1 MRKTSTRISICLI
14 ACLLVMMNSAFA
26 QVAISSG
33 NTVTQNFDAIGTAA
47 VSTLPSGWKVDKQ
60 ASARILG
67 NYATAVSATERQ
79 GGANVSATAANGI
92 YNFGSGTTTIGGAD
106 RAIGGISSGSASGT
120 VNVYVDLL
128 NNGSLTI
135 PGLTLS
141 YDVEKYRGGTNAAG
155 FRMQL
160 FYSTDGIAWT
170 NAGTDFLTAFAADAS
185 NAGYATAPGVSVS
198 ITSKLLPVSVA
209 PNAHL
214 YLAWSYAVSSGS
226 TTSNAQGLSVD
237 NISVIAATGVAPAPA
252 ITLASALPAFGSVK
266 VGSGGSVKSFA
277 ISGSDLD
284 GSAISVTAL
293 PGFSYSE
300 TGVSGTFTSTLNV
313 TAGTSFTNKIIYVQ
327 FDPTAAQSYNGSIV
341 VSGGNAA
348 NLFVPV
354 TGSGNNIS
362 PVVISAQPLLRY
374 TENFSDINNWSNN
387 FNSGIGATRFSGVE
401 VSGTSSA
408 SNPTNDNPTLVT
420 TSSTTFVSGSAG
432 GVQKASGAIQLISTG
447 STDNRSSVA
456 VDFYMDFTG
465 VNAGTLSF
473 DWSVVNN
480 SFAPGDSRTGSLQVY
495 ATTDGISFT
504 RINAAD
510 VLNFVNG
517 VPATGTVSSIQLPS
531 FFNGSATA
539 RLRFFYYNGTGGA
552 SGSRPKISID
562 NLTVSG
568 VANTPC
574 ATPTATPTSLT
585 FGTITETTIQGNFIA
600 ASPSV
605 NEYLVIM
612 SSNSTLT
619 SNPID
624 GVTYTVGDNIGDG
637 DVISK
642 GLDLNFTA
650 TGLTGAT
657 TYYFFVFPVNS
668 VCTGGPKYLTTN
680 VLTDDA
686 TTVAGLP
693 PCAAPATQAADL
705 VTSASINSIQGS
717 FTATAADEYLV
728 LQSTSA
734 FLSNTPVNGVA
745 YSVGAILGNAT
756 VIQKTAATSF
766 TVASL
771 NPATQYYYF
780 VFSVNSQN
788 CVNGP
793 VYNTVSPL
801 SGSETTLPLP
811 ACTTPVSQPGSLSFN
826 TSNNSITGTFNA
838 TGSGYNY
845 LVVISNSSTLS
856 ATPSDN
862 TDYAAGASLG
872 GGTVI
877 SNNTTTS
884 FIANNLSNSTTYFFF
899 VFAAN
904 KNCTGGTK
912 YLVASPLTGTATTTN
927 APVYNYYYG
936 TLHSHSDYSDGN
948 KDNPGFTPANNYAYA
963 DQSNGMDFLGISEH
977 NHFSSL
983 DNPGNELANYKL
995 GLAQAAAYNAAHPG
1009 FLALYGMEWGVI
1021 SGGGHVI
1028 VFGDGMNDLFGWESN
1043 VNGKVGPN
1051 YDVYVPKSTY
1061 LGTEGL
1067 FKTITNY
1074 AVNNAFATLAH
1085 PSNNDY
1091 NNLSNIAYDPIA
1103 DEAISG
1109 TAVESG
1115 PATSTNTTYSNPGS
1129 SMFYLWY
1136 YQKLLSKGYHLGPT
1150 IDHDNH
1156 NTTFGRTTGARTAVL
1171 APSLSQ
1177 TDIIKSIKDMH
1188 FYATED
1194 VDAKVDFTINTR
1206 IMGSIFEDRN
1216 APSISVNF
1224 TDPTNSTS
1232 NALIRVLYGKP
1243 GSGILPVVV
1252 DSVFASSLNYVDN
1265 NLANNE
1271 TGYYYVDIT
1280 NGTSRIVTSPI
1291 WYTRKCASTSE
1302 LSVSACDSYTWFGT
1316 VYTTSTTVSKV
1327 LTTTGGCDS
1336 TITLHLTINSSPSA
1350 ATIALVG
1357 SDNGCPGTGVALTAT
1372 AASTNTIS
1380 AYQWL
1385 LNGIPVATT
1394 AVSNFIAFT
1403 SGSYAVTVTD
1413 INSCSVTS
1421 AGSISVTVADN
1432 IAPVADVSILP
1443 VITAQCSAT
1452 ITTLPTATDNCAG
1465 TITAT
1470 TTDALVYN
1478 EQGTYTIHWTY
1489 ADGNGNTTLQ
1499 EQTVIIKDDIAP
1511 VPNVAALPVITAACS
1526 ATVTAPT
1533 ALDNCVGNITATT
1546 TDPVTYT
1553 TQGTFTIH
1561 WSYQDGHGNTATQNQ
1576 TVIIQDVTAPVITKG
1591 ADISVTNDAGTCGAV
1606 VLITAATSTDACGV
1620 TTTIGVR
1627 SDAVSLSALYPVGI
1641 TTITWTATDIHG
1653 NTSSAIQTI
1662 TVTDTEKP
1670 TITAPM
1676 AYSVVN
1682 NPGECK
1688 ATLPS
1693 IGTPVVNDNCG
1704 VTSVTNDH
1712 PSSNYPVGTT
1722 IVTWMVTD
1730 IHGNVTDTAKQTIT
1744 VMDNELPA
1752 ITVNNVIVSSASG
1765 TCGATIILTTPV
1777 VSDNCGVA
1785 SVTNNHPDTYYPVGT
1800 TLVTWT
1806 VTDNNGWTKT
1816 AIQSITVTDNTA
1828 PVISPLANQRF
1839 CLSGDGNYTI
1849 PVVTAEDNCSIASYS
1864 YSITGATIRNGN
1876 TNNASGLF
1884 STGISTIIWTVT
1896 DASGN
1901 ISVSSTIVT
1910 VDVLPSAVIV
1920 ASTPDAFCNTVTLTA
1935 SSAGVG
1941 STYSWSTGSSSQSIS
1956 LGQTSGD
1963 GVYSVTVTSNGCSSA
1978 PASYT
1983 FTKQTLV
1990 SSYTLLAFDEIT
2002 LGENNKVNSGSV
2014 GVTSLKGEVS
2024 FRKNSSVSSP
2034 GSFVKAK
2041 KIDKNG
2047 SNIVISNPIYS
2058 AATGIALPTMF
2069 LNTASTHNLP
2079 NKDVSQN
2086 SVTTVN
2092 GNYKNLTL
2100 KKGSRTTV
2108 TGTVFGSI
2116 KVEQG
2121 AQVTFTAATI
2131 SIDKLEVVKGPRYGY
2146 SYVRFAGD
2154 TKLLVSSSV
2163 SIGSQVYINPDNYK
2177 VTFYLGDK
2185 KSDDERFSV
2194 KGGDTKVTANIY
2206 VPNGKLK
2213 VTGGY
2218 SYGDYGNGRGD
2229 CDRDDDDDR
2238 YYGQGNNY
2246 VNMTGLFIADEIEGN
2261 GKNVIWNSFVCGSA
2275 AVPVLNATQVITQT
2289 LTEEKGTI
2297 STEAEL
2303 KVTVLPNP
2311 STTYFTLKLE
2321 SRYNTAVNMRVTDSH
2336 GRVVDAK
2343 TGIGANSTL
2352 QVGHSYAAGIYFA
2365 EMIQGGVRKTV
2376 QLIKLR

>member
-1 MRKTSTRISICLI
+1 MRNTFTRISFCFI
-14 ACLLVMMNSAFA
+14 ACLLVLINSTYA
-26 QVAISSG
+26 QVTISSG
-33 NTVTQNFDAIGTAA
+33 NTITQNFDGIGTAA
-47 VSTLPSGWKVDKQ
+47 VSTLPAGWKVDKQ
-60 ASARILG
+60 TSARILG
-67 NYATAVSATERQ
+67 NYATAVAATERQ
-79 GGANVSATAANGI
+79 GGANVSTTAANGI
-92 YNFGSGTTTIGGAD
+92 YNFGSGTTTAGGTD
-106 RAIGGISSGSASGT
+106 RAIGGISSGTASGT

-170 NAGTDFLTAFAADAS
+170 NAGADFLTAFAADGS

-198 ITSKLLPVSVA
+198 ITSKLLPVTVA

-300 TGVSGTFTSTLNV
+300 TGVSGTFTSTLSV
-313 TAGTSFTNKIIYVQ
+313 TAGTSFTNKIIYVK
-327 FDPTAAQSYNGSIV
+327 FDPIAAQSYNGSIV

-354 TGSGNNIS
+354 TGSGNNIT

-374 TENFSDINNWSNN
+374 TENFNDINNWSNN

-408 SNPTNDNPTLVT
+408 SNPTNDNPTLIT
-420 TSSTTFVSGSAG
+420 TSSTTFTSGTSG
-432 GVQKASGAIQLISTG
+432 GVQKGTGAIQLLSVG

-456 VDFYMDFTG
+456 IDFYMDFTG

-473 DWSVVNN
+473 DWAVVNN
-480 SFAPGDSRTGSLQVY
+480 SFTPGDGRTGSLLVY
-495 ATTDGISFT
+495 ASTDGINFT
-504 RINAAD
+504 KLNAAS

-552 SGSRPKISID
+552 SGSRPKINID

-600 ASPSV
+600 APSV

-612 SSNSTLT
+612 SSNSSLT

-637 DVISK
+637 DVVSK

-693 PCAAPATQAADL
+693 PCSAPIAQPSAL
-705 VTSASINSIQGS
+705 VTTASINSIQGS

-734 FLSNTPVNGVA
+734 SLFNTPINGIA
-745 YSVGAILGNAT
+745 YSAGAILGNAT
-756 VIQKTAATSF
+756 VIQKSVATSF
-766 TVASL
+766 TVSSL
-771 NPATQYYYF
+771 HPATQYYYF
-780 VFSVNSQN
+780 IFSVNSQN

-793 VYNTVSPL
+793 AYNTLLPL

-845 LVVISNSSTLS
+845 LVVISNSPTLS

-862 TDYAAGASLG
+862 TDYAAGAGLG
-872 GGTVI
+872 GGMVI

-884 FIANNLSNSTTYFFF
+884 FIANNLSNSTTYYFF

-995 GLAQAAAYNAAHPG
+995 GVAQAAAYNAAHPG

-1061 LGTEGL
+1061 LGAEGL

-1085 PSNNDY
+1085 PSNSDY

-1177 TDIIKSIKDMH
+1177 SDIIKSIKDMH

-1216 APSISVNF
+1216 APSISVHL

-1252 DSVFASSLNYVDN
+1252 DSVFASSLTYVDN

-1271 TGYYYVDIT
+1271 TGYYYADIT

-1302 LSVSACDSYTWFGT
+1302 LNVSACDSYTWFGT

-1327 LTTTGGCDS
+1327 LTTTSGCDS
-1336 TITLHLTINSSPSA
+1336 TVTLHLTINTSPAA
-1350 ATIALVG
+1350 ATISLVG
-1357 SDNGCPGTGVALTAT
+1357 SDSGCPGTGVALTAT
-1372 AASTNTIS
+1372 ATAGTGTPDT
-1380 AYQWL
+1380 YQWL
-1385 LNGIPVATT
+1385 LNGLPVATT
-1394 AVSNFIAFT
+1394 HAGSFTALT

-1413 INSCSVTS
+1413 INSCSVSST
-1421 AGSISVTVADN
+1421 GNVSITVADN
-1432 IAPVADVSILP
+1432 IAPVADVSLLP

-1452 ITTLPTATDNCAG
+1452 ITTVPTATDNCAGTIIGTTTDALVYNAQGTYTIHWSFSDGNGNTSTQDQTVIVKDIEAPVPSIASLPVITAECAATVTAPTATDNCAG

-1470 TTDALVYN
+1470 TIDEVSYAT
-1478 EQGTYTIHWTY
+1478 QGTYTIHWTY
-1489 ADGNGNTTLQ
+1489 TDGSGNTSTQ
-1499 EQTVIIKDDIAP
+1499 DQTVII
-1511 VPNVAALPVITAACS
+1511 L
-1526 ATVTAPT
+1526 
-1533 ALDNCVGNITATT
+1533 
-1546 TDPVTYT
+1546 
-1553 TQGTFTIH
+1553 
-1561 WSYQDGHGNTATQNQ
+1561 
-1576 TVIIQDVTAPVITKG
+1576 DVTAPVVTTSG
-1591 ADISVTNDAGTCGAV
+1591 NISVNNDAGKCGAAV
-1606 VLITAATSTDACGV
+1606 SVPAATATDNCSVAS
-1620 TTTIGVR
+1620 TIGTR
-1627 SDAVSLSALYPVGI
+1627 SDAQPLHADYPVGT
-1641 TTITWTATDIHG
+1641 TTITWTSIDIHG
-1653 NTSSAIQTI
+1653 NQSATATQTI

-1670 TITAPM
+1670 VVLTQPVTVYLGASGTAVVT
-1676 AYSVVN
+1676 AAQVN
-1682 NPGECK
+1682 NGSSDNCAIGSMQISPAVFSC
-1688 ATLPS
+1688 AN
-1693 IGTPVVNDNCG
+1693 IGTNT
-1704 VTSVTNDH
+1704 VTLA
-1712 PSSNYPVGTT
+1712 
-1722 IVTWMVTD
+1722 VTD
-1730 IHGNVTDTAKQTIT
+1730 IHGNTQT
-1744 VMDNELPA
+1744 
-1752 ITVNNVIVSSASG
+1752 G
-1765 TCGATIILTTPV
+1765 
-1777 VSDNCGVA
+1777 
-1785 SVTNNHPDTYYPVGT
+1785 
-1800 TLVTWT
+1800 
-1806 VTDNNGWTKT
+1806 T
-1816 AIQSITVTDNTA
+1816 AIVTVVGSIPMV
-1828 PVISPLANQRF
+1828 
-1839 CLSGDGNYTI
+1839 
-1849 PVVTAEDNCSIASYS
+1849 VVTAVPSNTTY
-1864 YSITGATIRNGN
+1864 TGGVATNLYLGYGPQ
-1876 TNNASGLF
+1876 S
-1884 STGISTIIWTVT
+1884 
-1896 DASGN
+1896 
-1901 ISVSSTIVT
+1901 
-1910 VDVLPSAVIV
+1910 
-1920 ASTPDAFCNTVTLTA
+1920 VTLHPSVTGG
-1935 SSAGVG
+1935 AGF
-1941 STYSWSTGSSSQSIS
+1941 TYSWSGNGTLSSNTIATPVFTPTVSGYYTFSVNVTNANGCTSSASIS
-1956 LGQTSGD
+1956 ICVTDIRVPGTDGKKVYVSHGAQTLSISVNAVAAHLAHSGD
-1963 GVYSVTVTSNGCSSA
+1963 KLGSIGQAACSSGII
-1978 PASYT
+1978 
-1983 FTKQTLV
+1983 V
-1990 SSYTLLAFDEIT
+1990 SS
-2002 LGENNKVNSGSV
+2002 N
-2014 GVTSLKGEVS
+2014 TS
-2024 FRKNSSVSSP
+2024 
-2034 GSFVKAK
+2034 
-2041 KIDKNG
+2041 
-2047 SNIVISNPIYS
+2047 SN
-2058 AATGIALPTMF
+2058 
-2069 LNTASTHNLP
+2069 
-2079 NKDVSQN
+2079 
-2086 SVTTVN
+2086 
-2092 GNYKNLTL
+2092 
-2100 KKGSRTTV
+2100 
-2108 TGTVFGSI
+2108 
-2116 KVEQG
+2116 
-2121 AQVTFTAATI
+2121 
-2131 SIDKLEVVKGPRYGY
+2131 
-2146 SYVRFAGD
+2146 
-2154 TKLLVSSSV
+2154 
-2163 SIGSQVYINPDNYK
+2163 
-2177 VTFYLGDK
+2177 
-2185 KSDDERFSV
+2185 
-2194 KGGDTKVTANIY
+2194 
-2206 VPNGKLK
+2206 
-2213 VTGGY
+2213 
-2218 SYGDYGNGRGD
+2218 
-2229 CDRDDDDDR
+2229 
-2238 YYGQGNNY
+2238 
-2246 VNMTGLFIADEIEGN
+2246 
-2261 GKNVIWNSFVCGSA
+2261 
-2275 AVPVLNATQVITQT
+2275 TQT
-2289 LTEEKGTI
+2289 LTKETKTGSGSEEMVI
-2297 STEAEL
+2297 
-2303 KVTVLPNP
+2303 TVSPNP
-2311 STTYFTLKLE
+2311 STTYFTLRVS
-2321 SRYNTAVNMRVTDSH
+2321 SRSNLPVEMRVTDSR
-2336 GRVVDAK
+2336 GRILE
-2343 TGIGANSTL
+2343 TRSGIVSNSL
-2352 QVGHSYAAGIYFA
+2352 VKVGQTYLSGTYYA